1 MTNATTPPAP
11 RDVATGSPS
20 RRTIAGYAAGSV
32 GTGGFGTLP
41 GLVLLVYLTDAL
53 AVPAAVAGLIV
64 TGAKVWDVVVDPF
77 IGYGSDR
84 DLARTGSRRRFMTIG
99 ALTLPVLF
107 ALTFAVPASAGP
119 TAAALWVLVAFLLS
133 ATAFSLF
140 QIPYIA
146 LPAEL
151 GLSYDGRTRLLAWR
165 VAALAFAILLFGAG
179 GPILR
184 GDGESLSGYLLMGVV
199 AGVVIGAGMLVASRT
214 APRTPSRT
222 APRTAPRTTGS
233 GAPSSSTSTAGRAG
247 TEVGTEA
254 RPLTAR
260 AAWLVAVR
268 EAAGALRRSRP
279 FRTLLAT
286 FFLQAVATGLMLAG
300 AAYVARYVLRDEA
313 AVSLLF
319 AALIAPALA
328 CMPLW
333 TRLARRDGKE
343 RAFVVATVLFA
354 VATLGMVPLAWAPG
368 PWVYVPT
375 ALAGVAYAGMQ
386 ALPLAMLP
394 DVIDHDAREQQG
406 AGRGG
411 TFSGVWTAGETTGM
425 ALGPAVLSSVLALTG
440 YVSTRAGETVAQPTA
455 AVDGIALSFS
465 LVPAVLVLV
474 SLVPLLRYGLRQ
486 GDIDDRTGAAA

>member
-1 MTNATTPPAP
+1 MTNATEPSGARGAAAPA
-11 RDVATGSPS
+11 RAGHLS
-20 RRTIAGYAAGSV
+20 RRTLVGYAAGSV

-64 TGAKVWDVVVDPF
+64 TGAKVWDVVIDPF
-77 IGYGSDR
+77 VGHASDR
-84 DLARTGSRRRFMTIG
+84 DLARTGSRRRFMTAG
-99 ALTLPVLF
+99 ALALPVLF
-107 ALTFAVPASAGP
+107 AVTFAVPASAGP

-140 QIPYIA
+140 QVPYIA

-165 VAALAFAILLFGAG
+165 VATLALAILLFGAG

-184 GDGESLSGYLLMGVV
+184 GDADSLGGYLLMGVV
-199 AGVVIGAGMLVASRT
+199 SALVIGAGMLVASRT
-214 APRTPSRT
+214 APR
-222 APRTAPRTTGS
+222 
-233 GAPSSSTSTAGRAG
+233 GAPAAAPP
-247 TEVGTEA
+247 A
-254 RPLTAR
+254 RGAR
-260 AAWLVAVR
+260 LVAVR
-268 EAAGALRRSRP
+268 EAADVLRRSRP

-300 AAYVARYVLRDEA
+300 AAYVARYVLRDDA

-333 TRLARRDGKE
+333 TRLARRRGKE
-343 RAFVVATVLFA
+343 RGFVVATVLFA
-354 VATLGMVPLAWAPG
+354 VAALGMVPLAWAPG
-368 PWVYVPT
+368 AWVYLPT

-394 DVIDHDAREQQG
+394 DVITRDARTHGE
-406 AGRGG
+406 GRGG
-411 TFSGVWTAGETTGM
+411 AFSGVWTAGETTGM
-425 ALGPAVLSSVLALTG
+425 ALGPALLSVVLGATG
-440 YVSTRAGETVAQPTA
+440 YVSTRAGETAAQPAA
-455 AVDGIALSFS
+455 AVDAIALSFS
-465 LVPAVLVLV
+465 ALPALLVLA
-474 SLVPLLRYGLRQ
+474 SLVPLLRYGLRR
-486 GDIDDRTGAAA
+486 GDIDDTTGAAA

>member
-1 MTNATTPPAP
+1 MTNATTPSD
-11 RDVATGSPS
+11 RRTVGGTGPT

-64 TGAKVWDVVVDPF
+64 TGAKVWDVLVDPF
-77 IGYGSDR
+77 IGHASDR
-84 DLARTGSRRRFMTIG
+84 DLARTGSRRRFMLVG

-146 LPAEL
+146 LPAEM
-151 GLSYDGRTRLLAWR
+151 GLSYGGRTRLLAWR

-179 GPILR
+179 GPLLR
-184 GDGESLSGYLLMGVV
+184 GDGDALSGYLLMGVV
-199 AGVVIGAGMLVASRT
+199 AGAVIGAGMLVASRT
-214 APRTPSRT
+214 APRTAA
-222 APRTAPRTTGS
+222 APAAAATGE
-233 GAPSSSTSTAGRAG
+233 G
-247 TEVGTEA
+247 TG
-254 RPLTAR
+254 TAR
-260 AAWLVAVR
+260 GAWLAAVR
-268 EAAGALRRSRP
+268 EAVGALRRSRP
-279 FRTLLAT
+279 FRTLLGT

-394 DVIDHDAREQQG
+394 DVIDHDARTQG
-406 AGRGG
+406 SGRGG

-425 ALGPAVLSSVLALTG
+425 ALGPAVLSAVLVLTG
-440 YVSTRAGETVAQPTA
+440 YVSTRAGDTVAQPTA

-465 LVPAVLVLV
+465 LVPAVLVLT

-486 GDIDDRTGAAA
+486 GDIDDTPPELPRDHPAERRPD